1 MNFNI
6 LYEFRLDNIFSYIL
20 SFILIFYI
28 FNNTPISNNFDLDSN
43 VKKIYFWISVIF
55 ISIII
60 FLFFN
65 SVNVIIFLFI
75 IFEIL
80 DKINTNNIY
89 KQEKRK
95 KEIEVEEERKNRENN
110 NNNKCVTINEK
121 NNVSISSDK
130 DKEKDKKQENVNEK
144 ADTFFTLEEG
154 VVNKSYILAQSKQL
168 ANPTPKYQAI
178 LPDINCSYVN

>member
-20 SFILIFYI
+20 SVILLFYI
-28 FNNTPISNNFDLDSN
+28 FKNTPISNNLDLDSN

-65 SVNVIIFLFI
+65 SVNVVIFLFI

-80 DKINTNNIY
+80 DKININNIY
-89 KQEKRK
+89 KEEKRK
-95 KEIEVEEERKNRENN
+95 KEIQLEEERKNRENK
-110 NNNKCVTINEK
+110 NNNKSVTINEK
-121 NNVSISSDK
+121 KNVTISPNK
-130 DKEKDKKQENVNEK
+130 DKNQENVNEEK
-144 ADTFFTLEEG
+144 DLLFTLEEG
-154 VVNKSYILAQSKQL
+154 VVNQSYILAQGKQL

-178 LPDINCSYVN
+178 LPDIDCFYLH

>member
-20 SFILIFYI
+20 SVILLFYI
-28 FNNTPISNNFDLDSN
+28 FKNTPIPNNLDLDSN
-43 VKKIYFWISVIF
+43 IKKIYFWVSVIF

-65 SVNVIIFLFI
+65 TINVIIFLFI

-89 KQEKRK
+89 KEEQRK
-95 KEIEVEEERKNRENN
+95 KEIELEEDKKNRENKKVNIDESQNITLKENKNNEN
-110 NNNKCVTINEK
+110 NNE
-121 NNVSISSDK
+121 NND
-130 DKEKDKKQENVNEK
+130 D
-144 ADTFFTLEEG
+144 FTLEEG
-154 VVNKSYILAQSKQL
+154 VVNQTYILSQGKQL

-178 LPDINCSYVN
+178 LPEINCSYLN

>member
-20 SFILIFYI
+20 SVILIFYI
-28 FNNTPISNNFDLDSN
+28 FKNTPIPNNLDLDSN

-80 DKINTNNIY
+80 DKMNINNIY
-89 KQEKRK
+89 KEEKKK
-95 KEIEVEEERKNRENN
+95 KEIELEEERKNRENK
-110 NNNKCVTINEK
+110 NNKSVTINEK
-121 NNVSISSDK
+121 NNVTILSDK
-130 DKEKDKKQENVNEK
+130 DKDKNQENVNEEK
-144 ADTFFTLEEG
+144 DSLFTLEEG
-154 VVNKSYILAQSKQL
+154 IVNQSYILAQSKQL

-178 LPDINCSYVN
+178 LPDINCSYLN

>member
-20 SFILIFYI
+20 SVILIFYI
-28 FNNTPISNNFDLDSN
+28 FKNTPIPNNLDLDSN

-65 SVNVIIFLFI
+65 TINVIIFLFI

-89 KQEKRK
+89 KEEKRE
-95 KEIEVEEERKNRENN
+95 KEIQIEEERKNRES
-110 NNNKCVTINEK
+110 K
-121 NNVSISSDK
+121 
-130 DKEKDKKQENVNEK
+130 KDKKVNIDESKNVTLEQNKNNKNNENNKNNDE
-144 ADTFFTLEEG
+144 FTLEEG
-154 VVNKSYILAQSKQL
+154 VVNQSYILAQGKQL

-178 LPDINCSYVN
+178 LPEINCSYLN

>member
-6 LYEFRLDNIFSYIL
+6 LYEFRLESIFSYIL
-20 SFILIFYI
+20 SVILIFYI
-28 FNNTPISNNFDLDSN
+28 FKNTPIPNNLDLDSK
-43 VKKIYFWISVIF
+43 VKKIYFWISVIS

-89 KQEKRK
+89 KEEKRK
-95 KEIEVEEERKNRENN
+95 KEIELEEERKNRENK
-110 NNNKCVTINEK
+110 NNKSVTINEK
-121 NNVSISSDK
+121 NNVTISSDK
-130 DKEKDKKQENVNEK
+130 DKDKNQENVNEEK
-144 ADTFFTLEEG
+144 DTLFTLEEG
-154 VVNKSYILAQSKQL
+154 IVNQSYILAQSKQL

-178 LPDINCSYVN
+178 LPDINCSYLHP

>member
-6 LYEFRLDNIFSYIL
+6 LYEFRLDSIFSYIL
-20 SFILIFYI
+20 SIILIFYI
-28 FNNTPISNNFDLDSN
+28 FKNTPIPNNLDLDSN
-43 VKKIYFWISVIF
+43 IKKIYFWVSVIF

-65 SVNVIIFLFI
+65 TINVIIFLFI

-89 KQEKRK
+89 KEEKRK
-95 KEIEVEEERKNRENN
+95 KEMQIEEERKNREN
-110 NNNKCVTINEK
+110 K
-121 NNVSISSDK
+121 
-130 DKEKDKKQENVNEK
+130 KDKKVNIDESKNVTLEQNKNNKNYENNDE
-144 ADTFFTLEEG
+144 FTLEEG
-154 VVNKSYILAQSKQL
+154 VVNQSYILAQGKQL

-178 LPDINCSYVN
+178 LPEINCSYLN

>member
-6 LYEFRLDNIFSYIL
+6 LYEFRLDSIFSYIL
-20 SFILIFYI
+20 SIILIFYI
-28 FNNTPISNNFDLDSN
+28 FKNTPIPNNLDLDSN
-43 VKKIYFWISVIF
+43 IKKIYFWISVIF

-65 SVNVIIFLFI
+65 TINVIIFLFI

-89 KQEKRK
+89 KEEKRK
-95 KEIEVEEERKNRENN
+95 KEIQIEEERKNRENKRDKKVNIDESKNITLEQN
-110 NNNKCVTINEK
+110 NNNE
-121 NNVSISSDK
+121 NNNANNNANNND
-130 DKEKDKKQENVNEK
+130 
-144 ADTFFTLEEG
+144 FTLEEG
-154 VVNKSYILAQSKQL
+154 IVNQSYILAQGKQL

-178 LPDINCSYVN
+178 LPEINCSYLN

>member
-6 LYEFRLDNIFSYIL
+6 LYEFRLDSIFSYIL
-20 SFILIFYI
+20 SIILIFYI
-28 FNNTPISNNFDLDSN
+28 FKNTPIPNNLDLDSN
-43 VKKIYFWISVIF
+43 IKKIYFWISVIF

-65 SVNVIIFLFI
+65 NINVIIFLFI

-89 KQEKRK
+89 KEEKRK
-95 KEIEVEEERKNRENN
+95 KEIQIEEERKNREN
-110 NNNKCVTINEK
+110 K
-121 NNVSISSDK
+121 
-130 DKEKDKKQENVNEK
+130 KDKKVNIDESKNVTLEQNKNNKNNDE
-144 ADTFFTLEEG
+144 FTLEEG
-154 VVNKSYILAQSKQL
+154 VVNQSYILAQGKQL

-178 LPDINCSYVN
+178 LPEINCSYLN

>member
-6 LYEFRLDNIFSYIL
+6 LYEFRLDSVFSYIL
-20 SFILIFYI
+20 SIILIFYI
-28 FNNTPISNNFDLDSN
+28 FKNTPIPNNLDLDSN
-43 VKKIYFWISVIF
+43 IKKIYFWVSVIF

-65 SVNVIIFLFI
+65 TINVIIFLFI

-89 KQEKRK
+89 KEEKRK
-95 KEIEVEEERKNRENN
+95 KEIELEEERKNRENK
-110 NNNKCVTINEK
+110 NNKSVTINEK
-121 NNVSISSDK
+121 NNVTISPDK
-130 DKEKDKKQENVNEK
+130 DNDKNQENINNENN
-144 ADTFFTLEEG
+144 DDFTLEEG
-154 VVNKSYILAQSKQL
+154 VVNQTYILSQGKQL

-178 LPDINCSYVN
+178 LPEINCSYLN

>member
-6 LYEFRLDNIFSYIL
+6 LYEFRLESIFSYIL
-20 SFILIFYI
+20 SIILIFYI
-28 FNNTPISNNFDLDSN
+28 FKNTPIPNNLDLDSN
-43 VKKIYFWISVIF
+43 IKKIYFWVSVIF

-65 SVNVIIFLFI
+65 TINVIIFLFI

-89 KQEKRK
+89 KEEKRK
-95 KEIEVEEERKNRENN
+95 KEIELEEDKKNRENKKVNIDESQNITLKENKNNEN
-110 NNNKCVTINEK
+110 NNE
-121 NNVSISSDK
+121 NND
-130 DKEKDKKQENVNEK
+130 D
-144 ADTFFTLEEG
+144 FTLEEG
-154 VVNKSYILAQSKQL
+154 VVNQTYILSQGKQL

-178 LPDINCSYVN
+178 LPEINCSYLN

>member
-20 SFILIFYI
+20 CVILIFYI
-28 FNNTPISNNFDLDSN
+28 FKNTPIPNNLDLDSN

-65 SVNVIIFLFI
+65 SVNLVIFLFI

-80 DKINTNNIY
+80 DKMNSNNIY
-89 KQEKRK
+89 KEEKRK
-95 KEIEVEEERKNRENN
+95 KEIELEEERKNRENK
-110 NNNKCVTINEK
+110 NNKSVSINEK
-121 NNVSISSDK
+121 KNVTILLDK
-130 DKEKDKKQENVNEK
+130 DKNQENINEEKDSL
-144 ADTFFTLEEG
+144 FTLEEG
-154 VVNKSYILAQSKQL
+154 IINQSYILSQIKQL

-178 LPDINCSYVN
+178 LPEINCSYLF

>member
-6 LYEFRLDNIFSYIL
+6 LYEFRLDNICSYIL
-20 SFILIFYI
+20 SVILIFYI
-28 FNNTPISNNFDLDSN
+28 FKNTPIPNNLDLDNN

-80 DKINTNNIY
+80 DKINTNNNY
-89 KQEKRK
+89 KEEKRK
-95 KEIEVEEERKNRENN
+95 KEIELEEERKNRENK
-110 NNNKCVTINEK
+110 NNKSIIINEK
-121 NNVSISSDK
+121 NNVTILPDK
-130 DKEKDKKQENVNEK
+130 DKDNDKNQENINEEKD
-144 ADTFFTLEEG
+144 TLFTLEEG
-154 VVNKSYILAQSKQL
+154 IVNQSYILAQSKQL

-178 LPDINCSYVN
+178 LPDINCSYLN

>member
-6 LYEFRLDNIFSYIL
+6 LYEFRLDNICSYIL
-20 SFILIFYI
+20 SVILIFYI
-28 FNNTPISNNFDLDSN
+28 FKNTPIPNNLDLDSN

-80 DKINTNNIY
+80 DTINTNNIY
-89 KQEKRK
+89 KEEKRK
-95 KEIEVEEERKNRENN
+95 KEIQIEEERKNRENKN
-110 NNNKCVTINEK
+110 SNKSVTINEK
-121 NNVSISSDK
+121 NNVSISPDK
-130 DKEKDKKQENVNEK
+130 DKNQEKDSL
-144 ADTFFTLEEG
+144 FTLEEG

-178 LPDINCSYVN
+178 LPDINCSYLN

>member
-6 LYEFRLDNIFSYIL
+6 LYEFRLDSIFSYIL
-20 SFILIFYI
+20 SIILIFYI
-28 FNNTPISNNFDLDSN
+28 FKNTPIPNNLDLDSN
-43 VKKIYFWISVIF
+43 IKKIYFWVSVIF

-65 SVNVIIFLFI
+65 TINVIIFLFI

-89 KQEKRK
+89 KEEKKK
-95 KEIEVEEERKNRENN
+95 KEIQIEEERKNRD
-110 NNNKCVTINEK
+110 NK
-121 NNVSISSDK
+121 
-130 DKEKDKKQENVNEK
+130 KDKKVNIDESKNLTLEENKNNKNDENNDK
-144 ADTFFTLEEG
+144 FTLEEG
-154 VVNKSYILAQSKQL
+154 VVNQSYILAQGKQL

-178 LPDINCSYVN
+178 LPEINCSYLN

>member
-6 LYEFRLDNIFSYIL
+6 LYEFRLDSIFSYIL
-20 SFILIFYI
+20 SIILIFYI
-28 FNNTPISNNFDLDSN
+28 FKNTPIPNNLDLDSN
-43 VKKIYFWISVIF
+43 IKKIYFWVSVIF

-65 SVNVIIFLFI
+65 TINVIIFLFI

-89 KQEKRK
+89 KEEKRK
-95 KEIEVEEERKNRENN
+95 KEIQIEEERKNGD
-110 NNNKCVTINEK
+110 NK
-121 NNVSISSDK
+121 
-130 DKEKDKKQENVNEK
+130 KDKKVNIDESKNVTLEENKNNHENNK
-144 ADTFFTLEEG
+144 NDENNDEFTLEEG
-154 VVNKSYILAQSKQL
+154 VVNQSYILAQGKQL

-178 LPDINCSYVN
+178 LPEINCSYLN

>member
-6 LYEFRLDNIFSYIL
+6 LYEFRLDSIFSYIL
-20 SFILIFYI
+20 SIILIFYI
-28 FNNTPISNNFDLDSN
+28 FKNTPIPNNLDLDSN
-43 VKKIYFWISVIF
+43 IKKIYFWISVIF

-65 SVNVIIFLFI
+65 TINVIIFLFI

-89 KQEKRK
+89 KEEKRK
-95 KEIEVEEERKNRENN
+95 KEIQIEEERKNREN
-110 NNNKCVTINEK
+110 K
-121 NNVSISSDK
+121 
-130 DKEKDKKQENVNEK
+130 KDKKVNIDESKNITVDQENNNEENNNQ
-144 ADTFFTLEEG
+144 DFTLEEG
-154 VVNKSYILAQSKQL
+154 VVNKSYILAQGKQL

-178 LPDINCSYVN
+178 LPEINCLYLN

>member
-6 LYEFRLDNIFSYIL
+6 LYEFRLDSIFSYIL
-20 SFILIFYI
+20 SIILIFYI
-28 FNNTPISNNFDLDSN
+28 FKNTPIPNNLDLDSN
-43 VKKIYFWISVIF
+43 IKKIYFWVSVIF

-65 SVNVIIFLFI
+65 TINVIIFLFI

-89 KQEKRK
+89 KEEKRK
-95 KEIEVEEERKNRENN
+95 KEIQIEEERKNREN
-110 NNNKCVTINEK
+110 K
-121 NNVSISSDK
+121 
-130 DKEKDKKQENVNEK
+130 KDKKVNIDESKNVTLEQNKNNENNNTNNN
-144 ADTFFTLEEG
+144 ANNNDFTLEEG
-154 VVNKSYILAQSKQL
+154 IVNQSYILAQGKQL

-178 LPDINCSYVN
+178 LPEINCSYLN

>member
-20 SFILIFYI
+20 SVILIFYI
-28 FNNTPISNNFDLDSN
+28 FKNTPIPNNLHLDSN
-43 VKKIYFWISVIF
+43 IKKIYFWISAIF

-65 SVNVIIFLFI
+65 SVNVVIFLFI

-89 KQEKRK
+89 KEEKKK
-95 KEIEVEEERKNRENN
+95 KEIQLEEERKNRENK
-110 NNNKCVTINEK
+110 NNNKSVTINEK
-121 NNVSISSDK
+121 NNVTISPDK
-130 DKEKDKKQENVNEK
+130 DKDKNQENVNEEK
-144 ADTFFTLEEG
+144 DTLFTLEEG
-154 VVNKSYILAQSKQL
+154 IVNQSYILSKSKQM

-178 LPDINCSYVN
+178 LPDIICSYLN

>member
-6 LYEFRLDNIFSYIL
+6 LYEFRLDSIFSYIL
-20 SFILIFYI
+20 SIILIFYI
-28 FNNTPISNNFDLDSN
+28 FKNTPIPNNLDLDSN
-43 VKKIYFWISVIF
+43 IKKIYFWVSVIF

-65 SVNVIIFLFI
+65 TINVIIFLFI

-89 KQEKRK
+89 KEEKRK
-95 KEIEVEEERKNRENN
+95 KEIQIEEERKNREN
-110 NNNKCVTINEK
+110 K
-121 NNVSISSDK
+121 
-130 DKEKDKKQENVNEK
+130 KDKKVNIDESKNVTLEQNKNNKNNENNDE
-144 ADTFFTLEEG
+144 FTLEEG
-154 VVNKSYILAQSKQL
+154 VVNQSYILAQGKQL

-178 LPDINCSYVN
+178 LPEINCSYLN

>member
-6 LYEFRLDNIFSYIL
+6 LYEFRLDSIFSYIL
-20 SFILIFYI
+20 SIILIFYI
-28 FNNTPISNNFDLDSN
+28 FKNTPIPNNLDLDSN
-43 VKKIYFWISVIF
+43 IKKIYFWISVIF

-65 SVNVIIFLFI
+65 TINVIIFLFI

-89 KQEKRK
+89 KEEKRK
-95 KEIEVEEERKNRENN
+95 KEIQIEEERKNRENK
-110 NNNKCVTINEK
+110 NNKSVTINEK
-121 NNVSISSDK
+121 NNVTISSDK
-130 DKEKDKKQENVNEK
+130 DKDKNQENVNEEK
-144 ADTFFTLEEG
+144 DTLFTLEEG
-154 VVNKSYILAQSKQL
+154 IVNQSYILAQSKQL

-178 LPDINCSYVN
+178 LPDINCSYLHP

>member
-6 LYEFRLDNIFSYIL
+6 LYEFRFDSIFSYIL
-20 SFILIFYI
+20 SIILIFYI
-28 FNNTPISNNFDLDSN
+28 FKNTPIPNNLDLDSN
-43 VKKIYFWISVIF
+43 IKKIYFWISVIF

-65 SVNVIIFLFI
+65 TINVLIFLFI

-89 KQEKRK
+89 KEEKRK
-95 KEIEVEEERKNRENN
+95 KEIELEEERKNRENKKDKKGNIDESKNITLEQN
-110 NNNKCVTINEK
+110 NNNE
-121 NNVSISSDK
+121 NN
-130 DKEKDKKQENVNEK
+130 NTNNNN
-144 ADTFFTLEEG
+144 FTLEEG
-154 VVNKSYILAQSKQL
+154 IVNQSYILAQGKQL

-178 LPDINCSYVN
+178 LPEINCSYLN

>member
-20 SFILIFYI
+20 SVILIFYI
-28 FNNTPISNNFDLDSN
+28 FKNTPIPNNLDLDSN
-43 VKKIYFWISVIF
+43 VKKIYFWISVLF
-55 ISIII
+55 ISVII

-65 SVNVIIFLFI
+65 SVNVVIFLFI

-89 KQEKRK
+89 KEEKRK
-95 KEIEVEEERKNRENN
+95 KEIKLEEERKNRENK
-110 NNNKCVTINEK
+110 NNKSVIINEK
-121 NNVSISSDK
+121 KNVTISSDK
-130 DKEKDKKQENVNEK
+130 DKNQENINEEKD
-144 ADTFFTLEEG
+144 TLFTLEEG
-154 VVNKSYILAQSKQL
+154 IVNQSYILAQSKQL

-178 LPDINCSYVN
+178 IPDINCSYLN

>member
-20 SFILIFYI
+20 CVILIFYI
-28 FNNTPISNNFDLDSN
+28 FKNTPIPNNLDLDSN

-65 SVNVIIFLFI
+65 SVNLVIFLFI

-80 DKINTNNIY
+80 DKMNSNNIY
-89 KQEKRK
+89 KEEKRK
-95 KEIEVEEERKNRENN
+95 KEIELEEERKNRENK
-110 NNNKCVTINEK
+110 NNKSVSINEK
-121 NNVSISSDK
+121 KNVTILLDK
-130 DKEKDKKQENVNEK
+130 DKNQENINEEKDSL
-144 ADTFFTLEEG
+144 FTLEEG
-154 VVNKSYILAQSKQL
+154 IINQSYILSQSKQL

-178 LPDINCSYVN
+178 LPEINCSYLF

>member
-6 LYEFRLDNIFSYIL
+6 LYEFRLDSIFSYIL
-20 SFILIFYI
+20 SIILIFYI
-28 FNNTPISNNFDLDSN
+28 FKNTPIPNNLDLDSN
-43 VKKIYFWISVIF
+43 IKKIYFWISVIF

-65 SVNVIIFLFI
+65 TINVIIFLFI

-89 KQEKRK
+89 KEEKRE
-95 KEIEVEEERKNRENN
+95 KEIQIEEERKNREN
-110 NNNKCVTINEK
+110 K
-121 NNVSISSDK
+121 
-130 DKEKDKKQENVNEK
+130 KDKKVNIDESKNVTLEQNKNNKNNENNDE
-144 ADTFFTLEEG
+144 FTLEEG
-154 VVNKSYILAQSKQL
+154 VVNQSYILAQGKQL

-178 LPDINCSYVN
+178 LPEINCSYLN

>member
-20 SFILIFYI
+20 SVILIFYI
-28 FNNTPISNNFDLDSN
+28 FKNTPIPNNLDLDNN

-55 ISIII
+55 ICIII

-89 KQEKRK
+89 KEEKRK
-95 KEIEVEEERKNRENN
+95 KEIELEEERKNRENK
-110 NNNKCVTINEK
+110 NNKSVTINEK
-121 NNVSISSDK
+121 NNVTISSDE
-130 DKEKDKKQENVNEK
+130 DKNKNQENINEEKD
-144 ADTFFTLEEG
+144 TLFTLEEG
-154 VVNKSYILAQSKQL
+154 IVNQSYILAQSKQL

-178 LPDINCSYVN
+178 LPDINCSYLN

>member
-6 LYEFRLDNIFSYIL
+6 LYEFRLDSVFSYIL
-20 SFILIFYI
+20 SIILIFYI
-28 FNNTPISNNFDLDSN
+28 FKNTPIPNNLDLDSN
-43 VKKIYFWISVIF
+43 IKKIYFWVSVIF

-65 SVNVIIFLFI
+65 TINVIIFLFI

-89 KQEKRK
+89 KEEKKK
-95 KEIEVEEERKNRENN
+95 KEIQIEEERKNREN
-110 NNNKCVTINEK
+110 K
-121 NNVSISSDK
+121 
-130 DKEKDKKQENVNEK
+130 KDKKVNIDESKNVTLEENKNNKNDENNNENN
-144 ADTFFTLEEG
+144 DDFTLEEG
-154 VVNKSYILAQSKQL
+154 VVNKTYILSQGKQL

-178 LPDINCSYVN
+178 LPDINCSYLN